1 MDTQNLGAHLARH
14 WPAGADIATTAEL
27 FEADIGDRMLTR
39 AVQRGLLLR
48 LRRGA
53 YIQAATWMAL
63 KPWEQSRLR
72 LLAHILSTEGR
83 CHYSHFSAARL
94 HQLAVWN
101 CGEKI
106 HLTSTTTPSGSSAAS
121 DVCQHHLPLDAA
133 ERVQFRL
140 KNTMR
145 ISVTSLER
153 TVVDCARFGGFAQAV
168 VIGDN
173 ALHTGADLA
182 VMVGMVAKLGGAR
195 GVKKARRV
203 LAALDGK
210 SESAGESRTRLFLA
224 KLHIPQPVLQYRIRV
239 ETIEYRADFAWPEL
253 KLILEF
259 DGNFKYF
266 DFRPTAEV
274 LRDERRRENLLIE
287 RGWRFIRI
295 EWADLARVTQLRD
308 RVYAAVAA
316 AQLAIAA

>member
-1 MDTQNLGAHLARH
+1 ME
-14 WPAGADIATTAEL
+14 AG
-27 FEADIGDRMLTR
+27 IGDRLLTR
-39 AVQRGLLLR
+39 AVQRGMLLR

-53 YIQAATWMAL
+53 YIQAATWKAL

-72 LLAHILSTEGR
+72 LLAHILSTESR

-106 HLTSTTTPSGSSAAS
+106 HLTSQFTPSGSSAAS
-121 DVCQHHLPLDAA
+121 DVCHHHLPLDTVDLV
-133 ERVQFRL
+133 RFTLR
-140 KNTMR
+140 NRMR

-173 ALHTGADLA
+173 ALHKGADLA
-182 VMVGMVAKLGGAR
+182 VMVGMVGKLGGAR

-224 KLHIPQPVLQYRIRV
+224 TLHIPQPVLQHRIRV
-239 ETIEYRADFAWPEL
+239 HQIEYRADFAWPEL

-295 EWADLARVTQLRD
+295 EWDDLARVEQLRD
-308 RVYAAVAA
+308 RIYTAVAA
-316 AQLAIAA
+316 AQRATAA